1 MRRRQLL
8 LLLATNMMGPRAV
21 RAQQKAI
28 PVVGWLSGT
37 SPGPAAPYVAAFRQG
52 LDETGYVEGQ
62 NLSIEYRFSE
72 GRYDRLPDLAADLAG
87 RKVDVIL
94 AAGDGPALAAKNAT
108 STIPIVHPFPVSL
121 TVYDQTIRV
130 LKTAVA
136 KARLGREEELAALKR
151 IDE

>member
-1 MRRRQLL
+1 MRRRELL
-8 LLLATNMMGPRAV
+8 LLLATNMMGPRGV
-21 RAQQKAI
+21 RAQQKAMPAI
-28 PVVGWLSGT
+28 GFLSSRSAGE
-37 SPGPAAPYVAAFRQG
+37 SGPNLSAFHRG
-52 LDETGYVEGQ
+52 LSETGYVDGQ
-62 NLSIEYRFSE
+62 NTAIEYRWAA
-72 GRYDRLPDLAADLAG
+72 GRYDQLPALAADLAG